1 MIFNKEQ
8 QEIIKKFEE
17 LLPWEKGELLMHIVD
32 KSMTDDEIEKYFI
45 EGSGYTRWDDIDYV
59 EGVIDNNQEDEV
71 LDRMDDWEIVDYLF
85 GSYDS
90 SSVYNLKDAMEK
102 MTVED
107 VAEALERL
115 DDSYLKKIVEAFLNK
130 YPSNFVDLIKF
141 CIDKLAN
148 KDE

>member
-32 KSMTDDEIEKYFI
+32 KSMTEDEIEKYFI

-59 EGVIDNNQEDEV
+59 EGVIDNHQEDEV

-115 DDSYLKKIVEAFLNK
+115 DDSYLKEIVEAFLNK

-141 CIDKLAN
+141 CIDKLAT

>member
-8 QEIIKKFEE
+8 EEIIDKFEN

-45 EGSGYTRWDDIDYV
+45 EGSGYTRWEDIDYV
-59 EGVIDNNQEDEV
+59 EGVIDNHQEDEV
-71 LDRMDDWEIVDYLF
+71 LNRMDDWEIVDYLF
-85 GSYDS
+85 GRYDS

-115 DDSYLKKIVEAFLNK
+115 DDSYLKEIVEAFLNK

>member
-32 KSMTDDEIEKYFI
+32 KSMTEDEIEKYFI

>member
-45 EGSGYTRWDDIDYV
+45 EGSGYTRWEDIDYV
-59 EGVIDNNQEDEV
+59 EGVIDNHQEDEV
-71 LDRMDDWEIVDYLF
+71 LNRMDDWEIVDYLF

-90 SSVYNLKDAMEK
+90 STVYNLKDAMEK

-115 DDSYLKKIVEAFLNK
+115 DDSYLKEIVEAFLNK

-141 CIDKLAN
+141 CIDKLDN

>member
-8 QEIIKKFEE
+8 EEIIDKFEN

-45 EGSGYTRWDDIDYV
+45 EGSGYTRWEDIDYV
-59 EGVIDNNQEDEV
+59 EGVIDNHQEDDV
-71 LDRMDDWEIVDYLF
+71 LNRMDDWEIVDYLF

-115 DDSYLKKIVEAFLNK
+115 DDSYLKEIVEAFLNK

>member
-59 EGVIDNNQEDEV
+59 EGVIDNHQEDEV

-115 DDSYLKKIVEAFLNK
+115 DDSYLKEIVEAFLNK

-141 CIDKLAN
+141 CIDKLAT